1 MIRRGKR
8 DDALP
13 MLRDTPDELFDS
25 GQFVNCPVATGFL
38 MEALLDRGDAADV
51 REAEAALDRLIA
63 APLDDGFVIRDVIVM
78 RLRALL
84 ARARGDEVS
93 YRDFAARYRKMAT
106 DFGFEGHMALARDM

>member
-13 MLRDTPDELFDS
+13 MLRETADELFDS

-38 MEALLDRGDAADV
+38 MEALLD
-51 REAEAALDRLIA
+51 
-63 APLDDGFVIRDVIVM
+63 
-78 RLRALL
+78 
-84 ARARGDEVS
+84 RGDEVS